1 MDYCHSRLIE
11 GMVSTVWRGY
21 LTFGLVS
28 IPVRLFRAARAER
41 VSLKRLYRAPAAG
54 RSFAHK
60 EPEDSSEE
68 DDAVAAAPEESAEK
82 SREDEPASPI
92 SPVLAPV
99 QQVAVRHG
107 TDEILNRE
115 AVVKGYEYEKDRYV
129 VIEDEE
135 VKKVAPASA
144 KVMEILEFV
153 KSDEVDPI
161 YMETSYYMAPDEAG
175 EKPYA
180 LLFEALRKSGYVGV
194 AKIAMHNRE
203 HVVILRP
210 GKNGVLMHTMYYT
223 HEIRQVD
230 EFRTDLSL
238 VKDKELALANNL
250 IEALSGEFDPSKYH
264 DNYRDNLLRMIESK
278 KAGQEVVATPEPQQS
293 KVVDI
298 MEALKASLA
307 AAKKPAAS
315 STTVEQVPEEAR
327 PAKKRA
333 RG

>member
-1 MDYCHSRLIE
+1 MA
-11 GMVSTVWRGY
+11 STVWKGH

-28 IPVRLFRAARAER
+28 FPVRLYSAARGETISFNQLHKHDGSRIKQVLYCQAED
-41 VSLKRLYRAPAAG
+41 KPIP
-54 RSFAHK
+54 RS
-60 EPEDSSEE
+60 E
-68 DDAVAAAPEESAEK
+68 
-82 SREDEPASPI
+82 
-92 SPVLAPV
+92 L
-99 QQVAVRHG
+99 
-107 TDEILNRE
+107 
-115 AVVKGYEYEKDRYV
+115 VKGYEYEKDRYV

-135 VKKVAPASA
+135 IKKVAPASA

-161 YMETSYYMAPDEAG
+161 YLETSYYMAPDEAG

-180 LLFEALRKSGYVGV
+180 LLFEALKQAGRVGV

-203 HVVILRP
+203 HIVILRP
-210 GKNGVLMHTMYYT
+210 GKNGVLMHTMYFT

-230 EFRTDLSL
+230 EFRTDTSL
-238 VKDKELALANNL
+238 VKEKELVLATSL
-250 IEALSGEFDPSKYH
+250 IEALAADFEPHKYT
-264 DNYRDNLLRMIESK
+264 DTYRDNLLKMIEAK
-278 KAGQEVVATPEPQQS
+278 KAGEEIVATPEPQQA

-307 AAKKPAAS
+307 AARKPVASEVAEPMAA
-315 STTVEQVPEEAR
+315 TK

>member
-1 MDYCHSRLIE
+1 VLYCQAE
-11 GMVSTVWRGY
+11 DKP
-21 LTFGLVS
+21 
-28 IPVRLFRAARAER
+28 IP
-41 VSLKRLYRAPAAG
+41 
-54 RSFAHK
+54 RS
-60 EPEDSSEE
+60 
-68 DDAVAAAPEESAEK
+68 
-82 SREDEPASPI
+82 
-92 SPVLAPV
+92 
-99 QQVAVRHG
+99 
-107 TDEILNRE
+107 EI
-115 AVVKGYEYEKDRYV
+115 VKGYEYEKDRYV